1 MKRRWEEV
9 NKVCLTGRVTK
20 NIELKYTQNNIAI
33 TNFTLAVTR
42 KFKNQNGEYESDFIN
57 CIAYKSTAELLS
69 KYVKKGDLLGI
80 EGRIQTR
87 NYEDKDGKR
96 VYVTEVIVDSIDFLQ
111 SRKDESKQETT
122 KTENIK
128 KKLSDD
134 VFSEFGSSI
143 EITDN
148 DIAF

>member
-1 MKRRWEEV
+1 M

-42 KFKNQNGEYESDFIN
+42 KFKNQDGEYETDFIN

-69 KYVKKGDLLGI
+69 KYVEKGDLLGI

-122 KTENIK
+122 KTENTK
-128 KKLSDD
+128 QKLSDD

-143 EITDN
+143 EITDD

>member
-1 MKRRWEEV
+1 M
-9 NKVCLTGRVTK
+9 NKVCLTGRTTK
-20 NIELKYTQNNIAI
+20 DIELKYNQNNVAI
-33 TNFTLAVTR
+33 TSFTLAVTR
-42 KFKNQNGEYESDFIN
+42 KFKNQSGEYESDFIN
-57 CIAYKSTAELLS
+57 CIAYKSTAELLN

-96 VYVTEVIVDSIDFLQ
+96 VYVTEVIVDSMDFLQ
-111 SRKDESKQETT
+111 AKKDESKQETT
-122 KTENIK
+122 KIENTK
-128 KKLSDD
+128 QKLSDD

-148 DIAF
+148 DITF

>member
-1 MKRRWEEV
+1 M
-9 NKVCLTGRVTK
+9 NKVCLTGRITK
-20 NIELKYTQNNIAI
+20 DIELKYNQNNVAI
-33 TNFTLAVTR
+33 TSFTLAVTR

-57 CIAYKSTAELLS
+57 CIAYKSTAELLN

-87 NYEDKDGKR
+87 NYEKDGKR
-96 VYVTEVIVDSIDFLQ
+96 VYVTEVIVDSMDFLQ
-111 SRKDESKQETT
+111 AKKDESKQETT
-122 KTENIK
+122 KIENTK
-128 KKLSDD
+128 QKLSDD

>member
-1 MKRRWEEV
+1 M
-9 NKVCLTGRVTK
+9 NKVCLTGRITK
-20 NIELKYTQNNIAI
+20 NIELKYNQNNVAI
-33 TNFTLAVTR
+33 TSFTLAVTR

-57 CIAYKSTAELLS
+57 CIAYSSTAELLS

-87 NYEDKDGKR
+87 NYEKDGKR
-96 VYVTEVIVDSIDFLQ
+96 IYVTEVIVDSIDFLQ
-111 SRKDESKQETT
+111 AKKDESKQETENT
-122 KTENIK
+122 KQ
-128 KKLSDD
+128 KLNDD

-143 EITDN
+143 EIADD

>member
-1 MKRRWEEV
+1 M
-9 NKVCLTGRVTK
+9 NKVCLTGRTTK
-20 NIELKYTQNNIAI
+20 DIELKYNQNNIAI
-33 TNFTLAVTR
+33 TSFTLAVTR

-57 CIAYKSTAELLS
+57 CIAYKSTAELLN

-87 NYEDKDGKR
+87 NYEKDGKR
-96 VYVTEVIVDSIDFLQ
+96 IYVTEVIVDSMDFLQ
-111 SRKDESKQETT
+111 AKKDESKQETENT
-122 KTENIK
+122 KQ
-128 KKLSDD
+128 KLSDD

-143 EITDN
+143 EITDD

>member
-1 MKRRWEEV
+1 M
-9 NKVCLTGRVTK
+9 NNVCLTGRITK
-20 NIELKYTQNNIAI
+20 NIELKYNQNNVAI
-33 TNFTLAVTR
+33 TSFTLAVTR

-57 CIAYKSTAELLS
+57 CIAYKSTAELLN

-122 KTENIK
+122 KTENTK
-128 KKLSDD
+128 QKLSDD

>member
-1 MKRRWEEV
+1 M
-9 NKVCLTGRVTK
+9 NKVCLTGRTTK
-20 NIELKYTQNNIAI
+20 DIELKYNQNNVAI
-33 TNFTLAVTR
+33 TSFTLAVTR

-111 SRKDESKQETT
+111 AKKDESKQETENT
-122 KTENIK
+122 KQ
-128 KKLSDD
+128 KLSDD

-143 EITDN
+143 EITDD
-148 DIAF
+148 DIAY

>member
-1 MKRRWEEV
+1 M
-9 NKVCLTGRVTK
+9 NKVCLTGRTTK
-20 NIELKYTQNNIAI
+20 DIELKYNQNNVAI
-33 TNFTLAVTR
+33 TSFTLAVTR
-42 KFKNQNGEYESDFIN
+42 KFKNQSGEYESDFIN
-57 CIAYKSTAELLS
+57 CIAYKSTAELLN

-87 NYEDKDGKR
+87 NYEKDEKR

-111 SRKDESKQETT
+111 AKKDESKQETENT
-122 KTENIK
+122 KQ
-128 KKLSDD
+128 KLSDD

>member
-1 MKRRWEEV
+1 M
-9 NKVCLTGRVTK
+9 NKVCLTGRITK
-20 NIELKYTQNNIAI
+20 NIELKYNQNNVAI
-33 TNFTLAVTR
+33 TSFTLAVTR

-87 NYEDKDGKR
+87 NYEKDGKR

-122 KTENIK
+122 ETENTK
-128 KKLSDD
+128 QKLSDD

-143 EITDN
+143 EITD
-148 DIAF
+148 DDVAF

>member
-1 MKRRWEEV
+1 M
-9 NKVCLTGRVTK
+9 NKVCLTGRTTK
-20 NIELKYTQNNIAI
+20 DIELKYNQNNIAI
-33 TNFTLAVTR
+33 TGFTLAVTR

-57 CIAYKSTAELLS
+57 CIAYKSTAELLN

-87 NYEDKDGKR
+87 NYEKDGKR

-111 SRKDESKQETT
+111 SRKDESKQETENT
-122 KTENIK
+122 KQ
-128 KKLSDD
+128 KLSDD

>member
-1 MKRRWEEV
+1 M
-9 NKVCLTGRVTK
+9 NKVCLTGRTTK
-20 NIELKYTQNNIAI
+20 DIELKYNQNNVAI
-33 TNFTLAVTR
+33 TSFTLAVTR

-57 CIAYKSTAELLS
+57 CIAYKSTAELLN

-87 NYEDKDGKR
+87 NYEKDGKR
-96 VYVTEVIVDSIDFLQ
+96 VYVTEVIVDSMDFLQ
-111 SRKDESKQETT
+111 AKKDESKQET
-122 KTENIK
+122 ENTRQ
-128 KKLSDD
+128 KLSDD

>member
-1 MKRRWEEV
+1 M
-9 NKVCLTGRVTK
+9 NKVCLTGRTTK
-20 NIELKYTQNNIAI
+20 DIELKYNQNNVAI
-33 TNFTLAVTR
+33 TSFALAVTR

-57 CIAYKSTAELLS
+57 CIAYKSTAELLN

-122 KTENIK
+122 KTENTK
-128 KKLSDD
+128 QKLSDD

-143 EITDN
+143 EITDD

>member
-1 MKRRWEEV
+1 M
-9 NKVCLTGRVTK
+9 NKVCLTGRITK
-20 NIELKYTQNNIAI
+20 NIELKYNQNNIAI
-33 TNFTLAVTR
+33 TSFTLAVTR

-57 CIAYKSTAELLS
+57 CIAYKSTAELLN

-80 EGRIQTR
+80 EGRMHTR

-111 SRKDESKQETT
+111 SRKDESKQETENT
-122 KTENIK
+122 KQ
-128 KKLSDD
+128 KLSDD

-143 EITDN
+143 EITDD

>member
-1 MKRRWEEV
+1 M
-9 NKVCLTGRVTK
+9 NKVCLTGRITK
-20 NIELKYTQNNIAI
+20 NIELKYNQNNVAI
-33 TNFTLAVTR
+33 TSFTLAVTR

-57 CIAYKSTAELLS
+57 CIAYKSTAELLN

-122 KTENIK
+122 KTENTK
-128 KKLSDD
+128 QKLSDD

>member
-1 MKRRWEEV
+1 M

-69 KYVKKGDLLGI
+69 KYVEKGDLLGI
-80 EGRIQTR
+80 DGRIRTR

-96 VYVTEVIVDSIDFLQ
+96 VYVTEIIVDSMDFLQ
-111 SRKDESKQETT
+111 AKKEEKSPV
-122 KTENIK
+122 ENEK
-128 KKLSDD
+128 SPVKSGLNDD

-143 EITDN
+143 EITDD

>member
-1 MKRRWEEV
+1 M
-9 NKVCLTGRVTK
+9 NKVCLTGRITK
-20 NIELKYTQNNIAI
+20 NIELKYNQNNVAI
-33 TNFTLAVTR
+33 TSFTLAVTR

-87 NYEDKDGKR
+87 NYEKDEKR

-111 SRKDESKQETT
+111 SRKDESKQETENT
-122 KTENIK
+122 KQ
-128 KKLSDD
+128 KLSDD

>member
-1 MKRRWEEV
+1 M
-9 NKVCLTGRVTK
+9 NKVCLTGRITK
-20 NIELKYTQNNIAI
+20 NIELKYNQNNVAI
-33 TNFTLAVTR
+33 TSFNLAVTR

-57 CIAYKSTAELLS
+57 CIAYKSTAELLN
-69 KYVKKGDLLGI
+69 KYVKKGELLGI

-111 SRKDESKQETT
+111 SRKDESKQETENT
-122 KTENIK
+122 KQ
-128 KKLSDD
+128 KLSDD

-143 EITDN
+143 EITD
-148 DIAF
+148 DDVAF

>member
-1 MKRRWEEV
+1 M
-9 NKVCLTGRVTK
+9 NKVCLTGRITK
-20 NIELKYTQNNIAI
+20 NIELKYNQNNVAI
-33 TNFTLAVTR
+33 TSFNLAVTR
-42 KFKNQNGEYESDFIN
+42 KFKIQNGEYESDFIN
-57 CIAYKSTAELLS
+57 CIAYKSTAELLN

-122 KTENIK
+122 KTENTK
-128 KKLSDD
+128 QKLSDD

>member
-1 MKRRWEEV
+1 M
-9 NKVCLTGRVTK
+9 NKVCLTGRITK
-20 NIELKYTQNNIAI
+20 NIELKYNQNNVAI
-33 TNFTLAVTR
+33 TSFTLAVIR

-80 EGRIQTR
+80 EGRIHTR

-96 VYVTEVIVDSIDFLQ
+96 IYVTEVIVDSIDFLQ
-111 SRKDESKQETT
+111 AKKDESKQET
-122 KTENIK
+122 ENSK
-128 KKLSDD
+128 QKLSDD

-143 EITDN
+143 EITDD

>member
-1 MKRRWEEV
+1 M
-9 NKVCLTGRVTK
+9 NKVCLTGRTTK
-20 NIELKYTQNNIAI
+20 DIELKYNQNNIAI
-33 TNFTLAVTR
+33 TSFTLAVTR

-87 NYEDKDGKR
+87 SYEKDGKR
-96 VYVTEVIVDSIDFLQ
+96 IYVTEVIVDSMDFLQ
-111 SRKDESKQETT
+111 AKKDESKQETENT
-122 KTENIK
+122 KQ
-128 KKLSDD
+128 KLSDD

-143 EITDN
+143 EITDD

>member
-1 MKRRWEEV
+1 M
-9 NKVCLTGRVTK
+9 NKVCLTGRTTK
-20 NIELKYTQNNIAI
+20 DIELKYNQNNVAI
-33 TNFTLAVTR
+33 TSFTLAVTR

-57 CIAYKSTAELLS
+57 CIAYKSTAELLN

-111 SRKDESKQETT
+111 SRKDESKQETENT
-122 KTENIK
+122 KQ
-128 KKLSDD
+128 KLSDD

>member
-1 MKRRWEEV
+1 V
-9 NKVCLTGRVTK
+9 NKVCLTGRITK
-20 NIELKYTQNNIAI
+20 NIELKYNQNNVAI
-33 TNFTLAVTR
+33 TSFTLAVTR

-57 CIAYKSTAELLS
+57 CIAYKSTAELLN

-122 KTENIK
+122 KTENTK
-128 KKLSDD
+128 QKLSDD

>member
-1 MKRRWEEV
+1 M
-9 NKVCLTGRVTK
+9 NKVCLTGRTTK
-20 NIELKYTQNNIAI
+20 DIELKYNQNNVAI
-33 TNFTLAVTR
+33 TSFTLAVTR

-57 CIAYKSTAELLS
+57 CIAYKSTAELLN

-111 SRKDESKQETT
+111 AKKDESKQETENT
-122 KTENIK
+122 KQ
-128 KKLSDD
+128 KLSDD

>member
-1 MKRRWEEV
+1 M
-9 NKVCLTGRVTK
+9 NKVCLTGRITK
-20 NIELKYTQNNIAI
+20 NIELKYNQNNNAI
-33 TNFTLAVTR
+33 TSFTLAVTR

-69 KYVKKGDLLGI
+69 EYVKKGDLLGL

-111 SRKDESKQETT
+111 AKKDESKQETENT
-122 KTENIK
+122 KQ
-128 KKLSDD
+128 KLSDD

-143 EITDN
+143 EIAD
-148 DIAF
+148 DDVAF

>member
-1 MKRRWEEV
+1 M
-9 NKVCLTGRVTK
+9 NKVCLTGRITK
-20 NIELKYTQNNIAI
+20 NIELKYNQNNVAI

-87 NYEDKDGKR
+87 NYEKDGKR
-96 VYVTEVIVDSIDFLQ
+96 IYVTEVIVDSIDFLQ
-111 SRKDESKQETT
+111 AKKDEFKQETKNT
-122 KTENIK
+122 KQ
-128 KKLSDD
+128 KLSDD
-134 VFSEFGSSI
+134 VFSEFGSSV
-143 EITDN
+143 EITDD

>member
-1 MKRRWEEV
+1 M
-9 NKVCLTGRVTK
+9 NKVCLTGRTTK
-20 NIELKYTQNNIAI
+20 DIELKYNQNNVAI
-33 TNFTLAVTR
+33 TSFTLAVTR

-87 NYEDKDGKR
+87 NYEKDEKR

-122 KTENIK
+122 KTENTK
-128 KKLSDD
+128 QKLSDD

-143 EITDN
+143 EITDD

>member
-1 MKRRWEEV
+1 M
-9 NKVCLTGRVTK
+9 NKVCLTGRATK

-69 KYVKKGDLLGI
+69 KYVEKGDLLGI
-80 EGRIQTR
+80 DGRIRTR

-96 VYVTEVIVDSIDFLQ
+96 VYVTEIIVDSMDFLQ
-111 SRKDESKQETT
+111 AKKEEKSPV
-122 KTENIK
+122 ENEK
-128 KKLSDD
+128 SPVKSGLNDD

-143 EITDN
+143 EITDD

>member
-1 MKRRWEEV
+1 M
-9 NKVCLTGRVTK
+9 NKVCLTGRTTK
-20 NIELKYTQNNIAI
+20 DIELKYNQNNVAI
-33 TNFTLAVTR
+33 TSFNLAVTR

-57 CIAYKSTAELLS
+57 CIAYKSTAELLN

-122 KTENIK
+122 KTENTK
-128 KKLSDD
+128 QKLSDD

-143 EITDN
+143 EITDD

>member
-1 MKRRWEEV
+1 M
-9 NKVCLTGRVTK
+9 NKVCLTGRITK
-20 NIELKYTQNNIAI
+20 NIELKYNQNNVAI

-57 CIAYKSTAELLS
+57 CIAYGSTAELLS

-87 NYEDKDGKR
+87 NYEKDGKR
-96 VYVTEVIVDSIDFLQ
+96 VYVTEVIAGSIDFLQ
-111 SRKDESKQETT
+111 AKKDEPKQETENT
-122 KTENIK
+122 KQ
-128 KKLSDD
+128 KLIGD

-143 EITDN
+143 EITYD
-148 DIAF
+148 DIAV

>member
-1 MKRRWEEV
+1 M
-9 NKVCLTGRVTK
+9 NKVCLTGRTTK
-20 NIELKYTQNNIAI
+20 DIELKYNQNNVAI
-33 TNFTLAVTR
+33 TSFTLAVTR

-57 CIAYKSTAELLS
+57 CIAYKSTAELLN

-87 NYEDKDGKR
+87 NYEKDEKR

-111 SRKDESKQETT
+111 AKKDESKQETENT
-122 KTENIK
+122 KQ
-128 KKLSDD
+128 KLSDD

>member
-1 MKRRWEEV
+1 M
-9 NKVCLTGRVTK
+9 NKVCLTGRITK
-20 NIELKYTQNNIAI
+20 NIELKYNQNNVAI

-57 CIAYKSTAELLS
+57 CIAYGSTAELLS

-87 NYEDKDGKR
+87 NYEKDGKR
-96 VYVTEVIVDSIDFLQ
+96 VYVTEVIAGSIDFLQ
-111 SRKDESKQETT
+111 AKKDESKQETENT
-122 KTENIK
+122 KQ
-128 KKLSDD
+128 KLSGD

-143 EITDN
+143 EITDD
-148 DIAF
+148 DIAV

>member
-1 MKRRWEEV
+1 M
-9 NKVCLTGRVTK
+9 NKVCLTGRITK
-20 NIELKYTQNNIAI
+20 NIELKYNQNNIAI
-33 TNFTLAVTR
+33 TSFTLAVTR

-80 EGRIQTR
+80 EGRMHTR

-111 SRKDESKQETT
+111 AKKDDAKQETENT
-122 KTENIK
+122 KQ
-128 KKLSDD
+128 KLSDD

-143 EITDN
+143 EITDD

>member
-1 MKRRWEEV
+1 M
-9 NKVCLTGRVTK
+9 NKVCLTGRITK
-20 NIELKYTQNNIAI
+20 NIELKYNQNNVAI

-57 CIAYKSTAELLS
+57 CIAYSSTAELLN

-87 NYEDKDGKR
+87 NYEKDGKR
-96 VYVTEVIVDSIDFLQ
+96 IYVTEVIADSIDFLQ
-111 SRKDESKQETT
+111 AKKDESKQETENT
-122 KTENIK
+122 KQ
-128 KKLSDD
+128 KLSDD

-143 EITDN
+143 EIADD

>member
-1 MKRRWEEV
+1 M
-9 NKVCLTGRVTK
+9 NKVCLTGRTTK
-20 NIELKYTQNNIAI
+20 DIELKYNQNNIAI
-33 TNFTLAVTR
+33 TSFTLAVTR

-69 KYVKKGDLLGI
+69 KYVKKGDLIGI

-87 NYEDKDGKR
+87 NYEKDEKR
-96 VYVTEVIVDSIDFLQ
+96 IYVTEVIVDSIDFLQ
-111 SRKDESKQETT
+111 SRKDESKQET
-122 KTENIK
+122 ENAK
-128 KKLSDD
+128 QKLSDD

-143 EITDN
+143 EITDD